1 MINTPFFYS
10 KIYFCLNYY
19 LIIMI
24 CVIIKKNPTRR
35 DFLLTQDIFSIMLI
49 K

>member
-1 MINTPFFYS
+1 MINTPVFYS

-24 CVIIKKNPTRR
+24 CVIIKKTQP
-35 DFLLTQDIFSIMLI
+35 DGIFLLTQDIFSIMLI